1 MFTRAVHGTKRNS
14 KIMDNYNLKRL
25 TSLSDKNIF
34 DGLSALDTLC
44 VGADGWSARDFYDEA
59 AKDGGIVLAVLDGNK
74 VIGAIAGFTASDT
87 GEILTVAVAP
97 EYRRQGIADT
107 LMDRFFSLL
116 PGETDNIALEVRQSN
131 NAAISLYEKYGF
143 EKMGV
148 RRRFYRDPVEDADIM
163 VKKIKRD

>member
-1 MFTRAVHGTKRNS
+1 MN
-14 KIMDNYNLKRL
+14 DNNLKRI
-25 TSLSDKNIF
+25 TAISQQSLF
-34 DGLSALDTLC
+34 EGLSELDKLS

-59 AKDGGIVLAVLDGNK
+59 AKDGGIVLAMLDGNK
-74 VIGAIAGFTASDT
+74 VIGAIAGFTASNT
-87 GEILTVAVAP
+87 GEILTVAVSP
-97 EYRRQGIADT
+97 EYRRQGIADK

-116 PGETDNIALEVRQSN
+116 PDDVDNIALEVRQSN

>member
-1 MFTRAVHGTKRNS
+1 MFE
-14 KIMDNYNLKRL
+14 
-25 TSLSDKNIF
+25 
-34 DGLSALDTLC
+34 GLSELDKLS

-59 AKDGGIVLAVLDGNK
+59 AKDGGIVLAMLDGNK
-74 VIGAIAGFTASDT
+74 VIGAIAGFTASNT
-87 GEILTVAVAP
+87 GEILTVAVSP
-97 EYRRQGIADT
+97 EYRRQGIADK

-116 PGETDNIALEVRQSN
+116 PDDVDNIALEVRQSN